1 MSYKGRSAIYFAL
14 KSLFLSV
21 KIKKDFFMKGGV
33 IFLSR
38 ILFFT
43 FFFILLLSVG
53 SFAAMIVDVE
63 VNSEKIAFDVAPEI
77 KSDTVYVP
85 VRLISEALGLDCG
98 WVSES
103 SSADIEGSGVHLTL
117 YPENNSAYLNGKRK
131 SVKSYIKDGRLM
143 APARF
148 ISESFGAKIDW
159 DQTFYRVLITKNGV
173 NVPESLLDS
182 SYNQDEVYWLSK
194 IIHAESVGEIMPGQ
208 IAVGNVVLNR
218 VESKDFP
225 NTIYSVI
232 FDKAGG
238 VQFEPVINGTIHLT
252 PSHSAVEA
260 AKRALMGENT
270 AGNSLFFLNPKK
282 AQSFWIVNNRPFFA
296 SIGNHDFYL

>member
-1 MSYKGRSAIYFAL
+1 MT
-14 KSLFLSV
+14 
-21 KIKKDFFMKGGV
+21 
-33 IFLSR
+33 R

-43 FFFILLLSVG
+43 FIFILLLSVG

-63 VNSEKIAFDVAPEI
+63 VNSVKIAFDVEPEI
-77 KSDTVYVP
+77 KSGTTYVP
-85 VRLISEALGLDCG
+85 VRLISKALGLDCN
-98 WVSES
+98 WVSET
-103 SSADIEGSGVHLTL
+103 SSAYIENENVHLTL
-117 YPENNSAYLNGKRK
+117 YPETNSACLNGKKK
-131 SVKSYIKDGRLM
+131 SVTSYIRDGRLM

-148 ISESFGAKIDW
+148 ISESFGAKTDW
-159 DQTFYRVLITKNGV
+159 DGTFYRVLITKSGIT
-173 NVPESLLDS
+173 VPDHLLDYT
-182 SYNQDEVYWLSK
+182 YNHDEVYWLSK

-232 FDKAGG
+232 FDRAGG

-260 AKRALMGENT
+260 AKRALLGENT
-270 AGNSLFFLNPKK
+270 AGESLFFLNPKK
-282 AQSFWIVNNRPFFA
+282 AQSFWITNNRPFYA